1 MKAEGAHQRSHLLF
15 AITAV
20 VNSTWVFLSYLSVN
34 RIGTLEPATLAR
46 TLEATAERPYIYRVL
61 IPLLSQIFAPL
72 IPGKWIDWLHR
83 APTSIQ
89 NSFGWLSDGG
99 YERQAAVILILI
111 FLSLV
116 GFAFAERKLL
126 QALGTGTKEQY
137 VLALLAQIL
146 ILPFSIQFSYYYD
159 IPQVLLVTLCLL
171 FLYQQQWWQYILT
184 LAIASFNKETSLFL
198 IAVFCIYYL
207 PRLPLRKFI
216 ELLFAQAAIYATI
229 RASLF
234 YIFRNNPG
242 TAVPLTWEDHYRQY
256 ASVPSSMIFTLIFFC
271 LIGFLL
277 TREWRRKHE
286 FLRAT
291 IVIPALI
298 LILFFTSGMPM
309 EFRVFLDALPA
320 LVILGFPQSGASSAT
335 TETEAAQI
343 VVK

>member
-1 MKAEGAHQRSHLLF
+1 MKAEGAHRRNHLLF

-20 VNSTWVFLSYLSVN
+20 VNSIWIFLAYLSVN
-34 RIGTLEPATLAR
+34 RIGTLEAATLAR

-61 IPLLSQIFAPL
+61 IPLLSQIFGPL
-72 IPGKWIDWLHR
+72 IPIKWIDWLHR
-83 APTSIQ
+83 APPSIQ

-159 IPQVLLVTLCLL
+159 IPQVLLVALCLL

-184 LAIASFNKETSLFL
+184 LAIASFNKETSIFL
-198 IAVFCIYYL
+198 IAVFFIYYL
-207 PRLPLRKFI
+207 PRLPLRKFV

-229 RASLF
+229 RASLL

-242 TAVPLTWEDHYRQY
+242 TAVPLTWEGHYRQY
-256 ASVPSSMIFTLIFFC
+256 ESVPSTLIFTLIFFC

-320 LVILGFPQSGASSAT
+320 LVILGFPLVGTSSAT